1 MNGASPAAL
10 STCSRR
16 SPDFGHRAAAHVAAA
31 VLSVPIHETTMH
43 TLTIDDVLLKG
54 KKVLVRVDFNVPMT
68 PDMKV
73 ADDKRIIE
81 SLPTIRRIL
90 SQGASVILMS
100 HLGRPKGR
108 PNPEFSLKPVADY
121 LATLMNHPVQFAKDC
136 IGPEVHEM
144 VRALKPGD
152 ILMLENLR
160 YHPEEEANDENFAK
174 ELGSLGDVYVNDAFG
189 TAHRAHA
196 STEGITH
203 FLRPAVAGYL
213 MKKEIDY
220 LTSAVSNPARPY
232 LAILGGAKISGKI
245 DVIHNLL
252 PKIDA
257 LVIGG
262 GMAFTFLRA
271 QGLEI
276 GDSIVEEEKLELA
289 KDLLDQMRE
298 LHKRFILPV
307 DCVIADRMENDAQR
321 KVVPVSKIPSGW
333 RGLDIGPE
341 TVKVINMEVRRAKTI
356 VWNGPMGVFEMP
368 NFANGTL
375 EVARLLAEATKAG
388 AKTIVGGGDSA
399 AAVAKAGFET
409 QISHVSTG
417 GGASLEFLEGRTLPG
432 LAALAIE

>member
-1 MNGASPAAL
+1 
-10 STCSRR
+10 
-16 SPDFGHRAAAHVAAA
+16 
-31 VLSVPIHETTMH
+31 MH

-375 EVARLLAEATKAG
+375 EVARLLA
-388 AKTIVGGGDSA
+388 
-399 AAVAKAGFET
+399 VAKAGFET

>member
-1 MNGASPAAL
+1 
-10 STCSRR
+10 
-16 SPDFGHRAAAHVAAA
+16 
-31 VLSVPIHETTMH
+31 MH
-43 TLTIDDVLLKG
+43 TLTIDDIVLKG
-54 KKVLVRVDFNVPMT
+54 KKALVRVDFNVPMT
-68 PDMKV
+68 PDGKV

-81 SLPTIRRIL
+81 SLPTIRKIL
-90 SQGASVILMS
+90 GLGASVILMS
-100 HLGRPKGR
+100 HLGRPKGSAD
-108 PNPEFSLKPVADY
+108 PEYSLKPVADY
-121 LATLMNHPVQFAKDC
+121 LATLLNRAIKFAKDC
-136 IGPEVHEM
+136 VGPEAKMM
-144 VRALKPGD
+144 VDGLKPGE

-160 YHPEEEANDENFAK
+160 FHAEEEANDPDFAK
-174 ELGSLGDVYVNDAFG
+174 ELASFGDVYVNDAFG

-196 STEGITH
+196 STEGVTH
-203 FLRPAVAGYL
+203 FLRPSVAGYL
-213 MKKEIDY
+213 MKKEIEY
-220 LTSAVSNPARPY
+220 LTSAVTDPARPY

-245 DVIHNLL
+245 DVIENLL

-276 GDSIVEEEKLELA
+276 GDSMVEEEKLDLA
-289 KDLLDQMRE
+289 KSLLDEMKVMR
-298 LHKRFILPV
+298 KRFILPV
-307 DCVIADRMENDAQR
+307 DCVIADRFENDANR
-321 KVVPVSKIPSGW
+321 KVVPVAKIPPGW

-341 TVKVINMEVRRAKTI
+341 TVKVINMEVRKAKTI

-432 LAALAIE
+432 LAALESR

>member
-1 MNGASPAAL
+1 
-10 STCSRR
+10 
-16 SPDFGHRAAAHVAAA
+16 
-31 VLSVPIHETTMH
+31 
-43 TLTIDDVLLKG
+43 
-54 KKVLVRVDFNVPMT
+54 MT

-81 SLPTIRRIL
+81 SLPTIRKIL

-100 HLGRPKGR
+100 HLGRPKGH

-121 LATLMNHPVQFAKDC
+121 LSTLINHPVQFAKDC
-136 IGPEVHEM
+136 IGPEVHQM
-144 VRALKPGD
+144 VSALKPGD

-160 YHPEEEANDENFAK
+160 YHPEEEANDQNFAK
-174 ELGSLGDVYVNDAFG
+174 ELASLGDVYVNDAFG

-213 MKKEIDY
+213 MKKEIEY
-220 LTSAVSNPARPY
+220 LTSAVTNPARPY

-289 KDLLDQMRE
+289 KDLLDQMRA

-307 DCVIADRMENDAQR
+307 DCVIADRFENDAQR
-321 KVVPVSKIPSGW
+321 KVVPVSKIPPGW

-341 TVKVINMEVRRAKTI
+341 TVKVINMEVRRSKTI

-432 LAALAIE
+432 LAALAVE

>member
-1 MNGASPAAL
+1 
-10 STCSRR
+10 
-16 SPDFGHRAAAHVAAA
+16 
-31 VLSVPIHETTMH
+31 
-43 TLTIDDVLLKG
+43 
-54 KKVLVRVDFNVPMT
+54 
-68 PDMKV
+68 
-73 ADDKRIIE
+73 
-81 SLPTIRRIL
+81 
-90 SQGASVILMS
+90 
-100 HLGRPKGR
+100 
-108 PNPEFSLKPVADY
+108 
-121 LATLMNHPVQFAKDC
+121 MNHPVQFAKDC

-307 DCVIADRMENDAQR
+307 DCVIADRMENNAQR
-321 KVVPVSKIPSGW
+321 KVVPVSKIPPGW